1 MAYKALNLVNH
12 ESSITNRD
20 KIFLNLFY
28 FSTNSELFK
37 NQIFTTNLSKHRS
50 LKCIFYPTKY
60 NLFLF
65 LAQYMNIP
73 IQE

>member
-1 MAYKALNLVNH
+1 MVYKVLNLENH

-20 KIFLNLFY
+20 KIFLNLFQ
-28 FSTNSELFK
+28 FLSDSESFK
-37 NQIFTTNLSKHRS
+37 NQIFTINLTKHQS
-50 LKCIFYPTKY
+50 LKCIIYPIKCI
-60 NLFLF
+60 LFLF